1 MNIDVRK
8 LNRKIDTESN
18 EKKSSADASA
28 FWSFLSR
35 DISFT
40 RTAITDKV
48 KENFYLE
55 LSALMEA
62 GVDINNSMVIIINEI
77 KDKKIKKVLEELHA
91 NIIAGATLS
100 QAMRKERSFT
110 SYEFF
115 SIQIGEETGRLID
128 IFKQLSLFFESK
140 VKQRRQVLNAI
151 SYPIFILFVSFCAIF
166 FMVNYVVP
174 LFADIFKRFGS
185 DLPTLTKAVLK
196 FSILFK
202 KFAYVILLIVVFSIL
217 FYYNQRNKNWYRRMS
232 SAFLIRLP
240 VIGRLLQKIYL
251 TRFAHTMSLLL
262 SSDIPMLQALELTR
276 KMISFYPI
284 ETSLQVIEQSV
295 LVGDSLNK
303 SMELHSV
310 FPRKMIS
317 MIKVG
322 EEVNQLSL
330 FFDKIALQFSREVD
344 HLSSLLG
351 KLIEPVVIIILGVIT
366 GVILIA
372 LYLPL
377 FKFGQTL
384 Q

>member
-1 MNIDVRK
+1 MNIDIRK
-8 LNRKIDTESN
+8 LNRKEEAREIPG
-18 EKKSSADASA
+18 KSSLEDSG
-28 FWSFLSR
+28 FWNFLNK
-35 DISFT
+35 DISLSGDVVS
-40 RTAITDKV
+40 DKV

-62 GVDINNSMVIIINEI
+62 GVDINNSLAIITNEI
-77 KDKKIKKVLEELHA
+77 KQKKVKKVLEDMHDA
-91 NIIAGATLS
+91 IIAGDTLS
-100 QAMRKERSFT
+100 QAMQKEKSFT
-110 SYEFF
+110 SYEYY
-115 SIQIGEETGRLID
+115 SVQIGEETGRLID
-128 IFKQLSLFFESK
+128 IFKQLSVFFESK

-151 SYPIFILFVSFCAIF
+151 SYPAFILSVSFCAIF

-174 LFADIFKRFGS
+174 LFSDIFKRFGS
-185 DLPTLTKAVLK
+185 DLPALTKAVLT
-196 FSILFK
+196 FSVMFK
-202 KFAYVILLIVVFSIL
+202 KSVYFVVALIIVSIG
-217 FYYNQRNKNWYRRMS
+217 FYYRQKKKNWFRRIS
-232 SAFLIRLP
+232 SSLLMRVP
-240 VIGRLLQKIYL
+240 VIGGLLQKIYL
-251 TRFAHTMSLLL
+251 TRFANTMSLLL

-284 ETSLQVIEQSV
+284 ETSLELIEQSV
-295 LVGDSLNK
+295 MAGNSLNR
-303 SMELHSV
+303 SLESHTI
-310 FPRKMIS
+310 FPAKMIS

-330 FFDKIALQFSREVD
+330 FFDKISLQYSREVD

-351 KLIEPVVIIILGVIT
+351 KLIEPVVIIFLGAVT